1 MNALIYIDYIFRG
14 IITGFLVAY
23 LIVLGLRPA
32 VMYPDDILDIID
44 NPWIFLILLILNY
57 YIFLWDT
64 TIGLLMFLT
73 IIALILDIVLF
84 TDGGIIKEN
93 VEIFS
98 NKTLDTIQNVHYIPE
113 TSDNSKSF
121 KDINNII
128 LKKLKEL
135 RTAHMENTSITSE
148 PPPFI

>member
-1 MNALIYIDYIFRG
+1 MNALIYIDCIFKG

-73 IIALILDIVLF
+73 IIALILDILLF

-98 NKTLDTIQNVHYIPE
+98 NKTLDAVHYIPE

-121 KDINNII
+121 KDINNMI
-128 LKKLKEL
+128 LKKLKEFK
-135 RTAHMENTSITSE
+135 TAHMENTSITSE